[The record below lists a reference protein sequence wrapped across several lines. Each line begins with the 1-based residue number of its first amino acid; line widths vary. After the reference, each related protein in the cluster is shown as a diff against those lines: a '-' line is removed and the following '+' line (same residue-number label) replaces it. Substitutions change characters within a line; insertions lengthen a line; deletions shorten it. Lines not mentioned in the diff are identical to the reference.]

1 MKIIINDV
9 EFNEEESLF
18 LKKVIEDSLEFW
30 STAKE
35 DTEEF
40 PWELFEDHT
49 VELNNSALLKLQS
62 VNIKIFSLLR

>member
-1 MKIIINDV
+1 MKIIINDI
-9 EFNEEESLF
+9 EFSEEESLF

-35 DTEEF
+35 DTGEF

-49 VELNNSALLKLQS
+49 VEINNSALCKLRLA
-62 VNIKIFSLLR
+62 NIKTFSL